1 MVPQGLYHNIS
12 VARTKRSSVSNS
24 LSPSSRFEY
33 SRLICI
39 TDPPFSQTLG
49 SGRKEETESPS

>member
-12 VARTKRSSVSNS
+12 MARTKSSVSNS

-33 SRLICI
+33 SRLTCI
-39 TDPPFSQTLG
+39 TDPPLSQTLG